1 MAVSVSIIED
11 DAQARK
17 IFAQWI
23 TAEPDFKVLSEH
35 GSVEDALSSLSS
47 RQPQIVLTDI
57 NLPGMS
63 GAEGVAQLKQ
73 LLPET
78 NFVMLTVYE
87 DVDHIFQA
95 LSNGAAGYLL
105 KHTPRQELLQAL
117 REVHAG
123 GSPMSSKI
131 ARKVVQAFH
140 RPLPVQR
147 PANAPVQTVELA
159 PRERELL
166 ELLAQGF
173 LYKEIADQMQ
183 ITVGTVN
190 TYIRRIYE
198 KLHVHS
204 RAQAVAKLNQMRQP
218 FNRQ

>member
-1 MAVSVSIIED
+1 MPIKVSIIED
-11 DAQARK
+11 DAEARQ

-23 TAEPDFKVLSEH
+23 SKEPEFQLLSEH
-35 GSVEDALSSLSS
+35 GSVEEALEVLPTNK
-47 RQPQIVLTDI
+47 PQIVLSDI

-63 GAEGVAQLKQ
+63 GAEGVAHLKAV
-73 LLPET
+73 LPET
-78 NFVMLTVYE
+78 NFVMFTVYE
-87 DVDHIFQA
+87 DVDHIFKA
-95 LSNGAAGYLL
+95 LSNGASGYLL
-105 KHTPRQELLQAL
+105 KHTPRPELIQAL
-117 REVHAG
+117 KEVHAG

-131 ARKVVQAFH
+131 ARKVVQAFY
-140 RPLPVQR
+140 RP
-147 PANAPVQTVELA
+147 PAAPQPAKAASAVSGDGSELA

-173 LYKEIADQMQ
+173 LYKEIADRMQ

-204 RAQAVAKLNQMRQP
+204 RSQAIAKLNQMKGR
-218 FNRQ
+218 